1 MNVTV
6 TKENESVIYNGKIY
20 SHGQSFDVD
29 EVIGKSLIERGYV
42 AAADAVCA
50 EKSLE
55 DLSYAELKKLAADM
69 GVSATGKKEELIDRI
84 RSASEEDEAETEA
97 EEEQESEEGEADAEE
112 LPNTGM
118 PE

>member
-1 MNVTV
+1 MKVIV
-6 TKENESVIYNGKIY
+6 TKKNESVIYNGNIY

-29 EVIGKSLIERGYV
+29 EVIGKSLMERGYV
-42 AAADAVCA
+42 AADGAADA

-55 DLSYAELKKLAADM
+55 DMSYPELKKLAAEM
-69 GVSATGKKEELIDRI
+69 GLSATGKKEDLIARI
-84 RSASEEDEAETEA
+84 NGASEEDETEA
-97 EEEQESEEGEADAEE
+97 DDEEQESEEDETADD